1 MSANPAISAEH
12 KEDIL
17 HAAIAEF
24 GRVGYGAASTNEIV
38 KNAKVSK
45 GLLFH
50 YFTNKKKLYT
60 ACQLYVMEQY
70 GKFMAK
76 HFEFPSTDLFDRI
89 LYGLKIKMEFGRKNP
104 EFLTITNR
112 ARYLE
117 AEESLLTRPEAHE
130 SIAEFMQQFT
140 TAFFDG
146 IDTSRFREGIELAK
160 VMDYT
165 RLAMEA
171 SWVRFSHK
179 HNNDI
184 DAMVKDIDSYFKE
197 AEEIVSLLRDGAY
210 KNEI

>member
-1 MSANPAISAEH
+1 MSANPTIAAEH

-24 GRVGYGAASTNEIV
+24 GKMGYGAASTNEIV

-50 YFTNKKKLYT
+50 YFTNKKQLYT

-70 GKFMAK
+70 GKFMAQ
-76 HFEFPSTDLFDRI
+76 HFKFPSTDFFDRI
-89 LYGLKIKMEFGRKNP
+89 LHGLRIKMEFGKKNP

-117 AEESLLTRPEAHE
+117 REENLLTRPEAN
-130 SIAEFMQQFT
+130 EFITETMQQFT

-146 IDTSRFREGIELAK
+146 IDTGKFRDKVELAK

-165 RLAMEA
+165 RLVMEA
-171 SWVRFSHK
+171 SWVRFSHR
-179 HNNDI
+179 HNNDTE
-184 DAMVKDIDSYFKE
+184 AMVKDIDSYFKE

-210 KNEI
+210 K